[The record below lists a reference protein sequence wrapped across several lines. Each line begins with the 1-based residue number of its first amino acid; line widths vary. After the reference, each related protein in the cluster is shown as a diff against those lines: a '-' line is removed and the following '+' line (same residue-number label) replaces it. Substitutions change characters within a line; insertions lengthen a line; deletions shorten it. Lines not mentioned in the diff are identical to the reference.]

1 MAVKILIKRT
11 VPQGKAREV
20 IPLFRKLRTLAN
32 DQQGYISGETLR
44 RLDKPDEFL
53 VISTWESS
61 DDWTKWVESGGR
73 SEVQDR
79 LDTLLGGKTDYEIY
93 HYGFAE

>member
-11 VPQGKAREV
+11 VPQDKAREV

-61 DDWTKWVESGGR
+61 DDWAKWVESGGR

>member
-11 VPQGKAREV
+11 VPQDKAREV

-73 SEVQDR
+73 NEVQDR
-79 LDTLLGGKTDYEIY
+79 LDALLGGKTDYEVY
-93 HYGFAE
+93 HYGFSE